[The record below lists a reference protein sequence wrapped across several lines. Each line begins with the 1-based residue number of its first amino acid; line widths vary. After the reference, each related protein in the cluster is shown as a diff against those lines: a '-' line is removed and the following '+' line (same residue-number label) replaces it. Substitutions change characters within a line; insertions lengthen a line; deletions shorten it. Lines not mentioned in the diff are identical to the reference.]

1 MNGFFEWTFNVRR
14 SGKDRRKPAAELPGG
29 AAEKE
34 PSRPA
39 EPGLPQTEQDKSDAE
54 RFSASRKTA
63 ETAPGA
69 GHREFP
75 AGTGET
81 EPPETSRTLA
91 GIGTIAD
98 CAKKQVRFLRR
109 MNDLLKAGAE
119 GSYYL

>member
-14 SGKDRRKPAAELPGG
+14 NGKDRRKPAAESPGG
-29 AAEKE
+29 TAKEE

-39 EPGLPQTEQDKSDAE
+39 EPSFPQTEQDRNDAE
-54 RFSASRKTA
+54 IFAASRETA
-63 ETAPGA
+63 EPSPAA

-75 AGTGET
+75 AGTGGAEL
-81 EPPETSRTLA
+81 PETSRTLA
-91 GIGTIAD
+91 GIDTIAD

-119 GSYYL
+119 GSCYL